1 MRRFVKETLD
11 EMIELAGRE
20 GETEVLSG
28 LMDLRHRRFPAKKRS
43 FSL

>member
-1 MRRFVKETLD
+1 MCTGSETLD

-28 LMDLRHRRFPAKKRS
+28 LMDMRHRRFQAKNRS

>member
-1 MRRFVKETLD
+1 
-11 EMIELAGRE
+11 MIELAGRE

-28 LMDLRHRRFPAKKRS
+28 PMDLRHRRFPAKKRS